1 MSTQAVARRYA
12 KAFFELAREEGRVTE
27 ALSDLQKFA
36 ECYEGSHE
44 FREIEL
50 NPSLHESDRRAIV
63 EALGKQLQVSETAA
77 RTVSMLAERQRL
89 SVLPDLV
96 AQVEEMADQH
106 LEVLRATV
114 RSARKLS
121 QSYRT
126 KLEKTLADSTG
137 RKVLV
142 TYEEDPDLIAGV
154 VTQIGD
160 RVIDGSVRGRLRRLA
175 DDLRAP

>member
-12 KAFFELAREEGRVTE
+12 KAFFELAREEGLVTQ
-27 ALSDLQKFA
+27 ALGDLQKFA
-36 ECYEGSHE
+36 DCYEASTE
-44 FREIEL
+44 LREIEL
-50 NPSLHESDRRAIV
+50 NPSLHESDRRAII
-63 EALGKQLQVSETAA
+63 EALGTQLKTSETATRLVA
-77 RTVSMLAERQRL
+77 MLAERQRL
-89 SVLPDLV
+89 TVLPDLV
-96 AQVEEMADQH
+96 AMVEEMSDEH

-126 KLEKTLADSTG
+126 KLEKTLTESTG

-142 TYEEDPDLIAGV
+142 TYEEDPELIAGV